1 MRSRART
8 LRAITMPMTAS
19 IRLFGFLVLATPAL
33 ACSSGSSPAPA
44 LDSSAKLNALST
56 GGLQALCDWTNAQ
69 EGGYGAVIP
78 CDAGASSIEADSNQA
93 ACVAESMQHFDK
105 VSCPGTVGDWM
116 MCVEWR
122 LSNWCSANPPAP
134 TGQCEALQNGCF
146 GSGYPEDAGTDQ

>member
-1 MRSRART
+1 VELAREVAPFG
-8 LRAITMPMTAS
+8 RNPPRHAFAS
-19 IRLFGFLVLATPAL
+19 THAACDNDADDGFD
-33 ACSSGSSPAPA
+33 SA